1 MNGFATKTGQQHK
14 RQPDPTKHVNY
25 VLGMVLG
32 VDDFTQEFAYL
43 AGQDQWLARVLLGY
57 GTVCGLR
64 VSVEPDAK
72 GPRVEVAS
80 GTALTPRGQLV
91 HVPAAQCASLNDWL
105 AVARNREELVARLD
119 SPPGDEISLFV
130 VLCYRECPTDMI
142 PIPGEPCRSEDDS
155 MAPSRVQDD
164 FRLELRFT
172 PPEQRE
178 EDALRDFVEWLRQIE
193 IVDGVGSF
201 ATLDEFLDAVRTA
214 AHLPGSPPNSP
225 PDFMFG
231 SPPAGLRI
239 PAAAA
244 CAYLRAAFRIWV
256 TELRPLWLGAGQTCR
271 TPPDEACVLLAELNV
286 PLVQVAL
293 SGEWRVDD
301 SRQVD
306 INEERRP
313 YLLPLRLL
321 QEWVLCGRLT
331 GESSGGGG
339 VLGPTPAD
347 VVVAETTFGQPATA
361 GVSLDYSRAD
371 HTHGTPPLPP
381 IPTPP
386 TPADTVIAEVSPGQ
400 APTAGV
406 ATEYSRADHTHG
418 TPPLPPIPTPP
429 VPANTVVA
437 ETTAGQAP
445 AAGVA
450 LEYSRAD
457 HTHGTPPL
465 PPIPTPADTVAP
477 ETAFGRVASAG
488 VSQQYSRADHT
499 HGTPPAPA
507 TATDVVERP
516 PGLSRYLIVA
526 AGIVR
531 GDGTNRPPV
540 YNRLEARVAGNG
552 LILIRF
558 AGYRRPDG
566 FQYIVKALPV
576 TNTQFPFFPVIVF
589 NQFTDEGFLLQVF
602 QNNEPIAPE
611 RLRLVEL
618 MIEVSQFF
626 RPEA

>member
-1 MNGFATKTGQQHK
+1 MSGFATKTGQQ
-14 RQPDPTKHVNY
+14 RETQPDPTKHVNY

-64 VSVEPDAK
+64 VSIEPDAR

-91 HVPAAQCASLNDWL
+91 HVPSAQCASLNDWL
-105 AVARNREELVARLD
+105 AVAKNREGVLARLG

-130 VLCYRECPTDMI
+130 VLCYRECPTDII

-178 EDALRDFVEWLRQIE
+178 EDALRDFVEWLRQVE
-193 IVDGVGSF
+193 IVDGMGSF
-201 ATLDEFLDAVRTA
+201 ATLDEFLNAVRTA
-214 AHLPGSPPNSP
+214 AHPLGSPPNSP

-231 SPPAGLRI
+231 SPPAGWRI

-244 CAYLRAAFRIWV
+244 CTYLRAAFRIWV

-293 SGEWRVDD
+293 SGEWRIDD
-301 SRQVD
+301 SRRVSV
-306 INEERRP
+306 NEERRP

-339 VLGPTPAD
+339 SLGPTPAN
-347 VVVAETTFGQPATA
+347 VVVSETTFGQPATA
-361 GVSLDYSRAD
+361 GISLDYSRAD

-381 IPTPP
+381 IPTLP
-386 TPADTVIAEVSPGQ
+386 T
-400 APTAGV
+400 
-406 ATEYSRADHTHG
+406 
-418 TPPLPPIPTPP
+418 
-429 VPANTVVA
+429 PANTVVA
-437 ETTAGQAP
+437 EITAGQVP

-450 LEYSRAD
+450 TEYSRAD

-477 ETAFGRVASAG
+477 ETAFDQVANAG

-499 HGTPPAPA
+499 HGTPPTPA
-507 TATDVVERP
+507 TATDVVEHP
-516 PGLSRYLIVA
+516 PGLPRYLIVA

-626 RPEA
+626 RPEG